1 MRKRDFITLLG
12 GAVAAWPLA
21 ARAQQQA
28 MPVIGFLNGG
38 AREANASNL
47 AEFHKGLGETGYV
60 EGRNVT
66 LEYQWVEGRY
76 DALPVLTADLVRRRV
91 AVIVTPGFP
100 LAARAARDATSAI
113 PIVFGIGEDPVKL
126 GLVESLNRPGGNA
139 TGINFFS
146 GELMK
151 KRLGLLR
158 ELLPRATRVALLVN
172 PADSVRTEYVLSE
185 VQAAAQIL
193 ALRIDVRRAGT
204 IQEINAAFTAFGRD
218 RADALLLGPDG
229 FFNNRRVQ
237 LANLAAH
244 HAFPTMFASRNYVEV
259 GGLMSYGTDLGVM
272 FRQVGVYAGR
282 IPKGTKPAELPVL
295 QSTKFELAINIQT
308 ARMLDLEIPPTL
320 LARADEVIE

>member
-1 MRKRDFITLLG
+1 MRRREFITLLG
-12 GAVAAWPLA
+12 GAAAAWPLA

-146 GELMK
+146 GELMT

-185 VQAAAQIL
+185 VQAAAQVL
-193 ALRIDVRRAGT
+193 ALRIDVRKAST

-237 LANLAAH
+237 VANLTAR

-282 IPKGTKPAELPVL
+282 ILKGTKPAELPVL
-295 QSTKFELAINIQT
+295 QSTKFELVINIQT